1 MSLLDEHTGVVDG
14 LGQAKLVDTSLE
26 PTLQEILNLQ
36 RQHVVEFHTGLVKH
50 TNTNEATN
58 QGISFEESLW
68 VLLVEGK
75 QLTVR
80 ASARYPPLTGR
91 VQFCR
96 LTERHDESWK
106 G

>member
-1 MSLLDEHTGVVDG
+1 MSLLDEYTGVVDG

-36 RQHVVEFHTGLVKH
+36 RQHVVEFHAGLVKH
-50 TNTNEATN
+50 TDTNEATN
-58 QGISFEESLW
+58 QGISFKESLW

-75 QLTVR
+75 KLTVR
-80 ASARYPPLTGR
+80 ALARCPPLTGR
-91 VQFCR
+91 MQSCQ
-96 LTERHDESWK
+96 LTEQHDESWK